1 MSTKTGPRDIPV
13 QGNPT
18 KPLYD
23 FPKIDVFPTDFLYRA
38 HAFDKSP
45 WWFSSSGE
53 GRFDLTAGPY
63 GTCYLANN
71 IRTTVRE
78 RIGEPLVKAGFIHTD
93 DARRMCVSRLILP
106 AVTSLAD
113 LNDEMGKS
121 ATFGVTSELTTI
133 APYDLCQ
140 TWAQQ
145 FADSRHGGIYYRPR
159 FDPARNAVSLA
170 IFGDRGARA
179 SSSKWREDPAKIAG
193 LEAAALAGIEVRGTP
208 RINTLTV
215 VKPRPASA

>member
-1 MSTKTGPRDIPV
+1 MREKTVPRDIQV

-18 KPLYD
+18 KSLYG
-23 FPKIDVFPTDFLYRA
+23 FPTVDVFPTDSLYRA

-53 GRFDLTAGPY
+53 GRFDLTTGPY

-78 RIGEPLVKAGFIHTD
+78 RIGEPLVKAGFIHAD
-93 DARRMCVSRLILP
+93 DARKMCVSRLVLP
-106 AVTSLAD
+106 TVISLAD
-113 LNDEMGKS
+113 LNDEEGKS
-121 ATFGVTSELTTI
+121 ATFGVTGELTTV

-140 TWAQQ
+140 TWAHQ
-145 FADSRHGGIYYRPR
+145 FEELRYGGIYYRPR

-170 IFGDRGARA
+170 IFGDRGART
-179 SSSKWREDPAKIAG
+179 SSSEWREDPAKIVG
-193 LEAAALAGIEVRGTP
+193 LEATALAGIEVRGTP

-215 VKPRPASA
+215 VKPRLDST